1 MRKVWKKQ
9 TIQIPEMLNAQLERA
24 CIILEVSKKN
34 LVLFLI
40 SNSYDE
46 LLEKKEDDR
55 KRLIKSALENYK
67 KRMEKAEINKED
79 YRRRKEKNTGE
90 TPRGGEEKYKRTESF
105 KYLCFEIGKFVDGW
119 LEEWSENY
127 HFSRKE
133 LIIALIEH
141 SVYIIDLLLFDY
153 KCSKE
158 NTDDAKYT
166 FEKDKLYFLKCIGIS
181 QKDFSRLSE
190 AVVLYKLFRNSSTAV
205 RVMTSYECNTYIVP
219 KEETKEGI
227 EEKKKDHNKRKQRLV
242 EILRIIEETE
252 EAEETEETEEAE
264 EDSKINERMLLA
276 EKVLKI
282 LEKKER
288 SGIHVI
294 LDSRLYTTKRR
305 YKSRK
310 KEDKKDYTY

>member
-1 MRKVWKKQ
+1 MRKKRKKQ
-9 TIQIPEMLNAQLERA
+9 TIQISEALNAKLERSCA
-24 CIILEVSKKN
+24 ALGVSKKN
-34 LVLFLI
+34 LVLFLV

-46 LLEKKEDDR
+46 LLEKKEDVR

-79 YRRRKEKNTGE
+79 YRKRKGKNTEETLQVGKEKYE
-90 TPRGGEEKYKRTESF
+90 RTESL
-105 KYLCFEIGKFVDGW
+105 KKLCFETGEFVDGW
-119 LEEWSENY
+119 LEEWSEKY

-141 SVYIIDLLLFDY
+141 SIYIIDLLLFDY

-166 FEKDKLYFLKCIGIS
+166 FEKDKQYFLNCIGIS

-190 AVVLYKLFRNSSTAV
+190 AVVLYNLFRNSSTEV
-205 RVMTSYECNTYIVP
+205 RAMTSYGCITYIVP
-219 KEETKEGI
+219 KEETEEAIDESKKE
-227 EEKKKDHNKRKQRLV
+227 KHNERKQRIA

-252 EAEETEETEEAE
+252 KTEKTEEKDYET
-264 EDSKINERMLLA
+264 KERMLLA
-276 EKVLKI
+276 EKVLKK

-288 SGIHVI
+288 SGISVI

-310 KEDKKDYTY
+310 KEEEND